1 MADSYFSS
9 LRSGAR
15 DVRDDAED
23 YGRRAAGR
31 LRDTGERLRDKGDD
45 ARGELSRL
53 WADLE
58 DLVEKRLGPAA
69 SEAGRSASRYAYQGR
84 DMAVDYAQ
92 QLRDVTRS
100 RPLVAIGVAV
110 AATWLITSMLRS
122 GRR

>member
-1 MADSYFSS
+1 MADGFLSS

-15 DVRDDAED
+15 DARDDAED
-23 YGRRAAGR
+23 YGRRAAGS
-31 LRDTGERLRDKGDD
+31 LRHTGERLRDRGDD

-53 WADLE
+53 WSELE

-69 SEAGRSASRYAYQGR
+69 SHAGRSASRYAYQGR
-84 DMAVDYAQ
+84 DMAMDYAD

-110 AATWLITSMLRS
+110 AATWFITSMLR

>member
-1 MADSYFSS
+1 MTDSYFSS

-15 DVRDDAED
+15 DARDNAED
-23 YGRRAAGR
+23 YGRRAR
-31 LRDTGERLRDKGDD
+31 SSLRDTGERLRDKGED

-53 WADLE
+53 WSDLE

-84 DMAVDYAQ
+84 DMAVDYAE

-110 AATWLITSMLRS
+110 AATWLITSVLRS

>member
-15 DVRDDAED
+15 DARDSAED
-23 YGRRAAGR
+23 YGRRARGS
-31 LRDTGERLRDKGDD
+31 LRDTGERLRDKGED

-53 WADLE
+53 WSDLE

-84 DMAVDYAQ
+84 DMAIDYAE

>member
-31 LRDTGERLRDKGDD
+31 LRDTGERLREKGDD

-84 DMAVDYAQ
+84 DMAIDYAQ

>member
-1 MADSYFSS
+1 MTDSYFSS

-84 DMAVDYAQ
+84 DMAMDYAS